1 MKLIKDLWN
10 GDISLVITYWLYGV
24 VFMNV
29 FTVVL
34 TYIVEAT
41 PLADMLSAILM
52 FVALLLA
59 VYIHMAVSIW
69 NSSAKYISGK
79 KSESKSTFWGYAARV
94 VLVLALL
101 RAIGEIMREFSLQ

>member
-10 GDISLVITYWLYGV
+10 GDVSLVITYWLYGV
-24 VFMNV
+24 VFVNV
-29 FTVVL
+29 FTIVL
-34 TYIVEAT
+34 TYILETT

-52 FVALLLA
+52 FVVLLLA

-69 NSSAKYISGK
+69 NSSAKYIADK

-94 VLVLALL
+94 VLVLGLL
-101 RAIGEIMREFSLQ
+101 RGIAEIMREFGF

>member
-10 GDISLVITYWLYGV
+10 GDISLVVTYWLYGV
-24 VFMNV
+24 VFANV

-34 TYIVEAT
+34 TYIVETT
-41 PLADMLSAILM
+41 PLVDMLSALIMYVAIL
-52 FVALLLA
+52 VA

-69 NSSAKYISGK
+69 NSSAKYIAGK

-94 VLVLALL
+94 VLVIGLL